1 MCSTF
6 SKANVIRNLAYKVK
20 YIRQINR
27 GLMVLIGKS
36 RIGFFKICCL
46 DCEQNEKKNQFKK
59 KNIIKSSA
67 FKVLR

>member
-1 MCSTF
+1 MCSIF

-27 GLMVLIGKS
+27 GLMVLFGKS
-36 RIGFFKICCL
+36 RIGFSF
-46 DCEQNEKKNQFKK
+46 CEQNERKNQFKK